1 MKTGWAEKPAVPCQ
15 SHSASLLA
23 LPGRPGQL
31 SPLIRIPAAGP
42 QHGSRVAHSEENE
55 LGVDGLG

>member
-31 SPLIRIPAAGP
+31 SPLIRIPVAGP

-55 LGVDGLG
+55 LGVVGVG